1 MHKNKGLKLKI
12 AFNSWKNNFPFQVCS
27 RRVQRPILA
36 RLGLQHEGPSLLPAS
51 SHAGFSSAVPYR
63 CRPLVNHCE
72 TRQSQLGNYV
82 HYKQNSSNFEY
93 STPWCYVPWVWVL
106 IYIYFDY
113 GFKNLTNVRFSK
125 NYHGI
130 RSWNTKGIINLKLR
144 NYWPIEMLTFLN
156 FQLPRPKFCGTLKM
170 LKFHKYLNN
179 FGCRKQNEIN
189 YLKKYS
195 KRCWHWY
202 SYKNNIVNTKKSNFN
217 CNLSL
222 VFLIC
227 TKENCD
233 IIILVCINTIFK
245 KWESPNIIYKYLYI
259 FKLPSRHSVLQ
270 WGLTNRLVIYLSVMP
285 LRLFVFCYCLN
296 VYDFYRKIY
305 TSLQNTR
312 CPTKPIFNTYI
323 THAQPYKNVYFE
335 VVE

>member
-1 MHKNKGLKLKI
+1 MYITNKIL
-12 AFNSWKNNFPFQVCS
+12 
-27 RRVQRPILA
+27 PILSILH
-36 RLGLQHEGPSLLPAS
+36 RDVVYPDFGS
-51 SHAGFSSAVPYR
+51 
-63 CRPLVNHCE
+63 
-72 TRQSQLGNYV
+72 
-82 HYKQNSSNFEY
+82 
-93 STPWCYVPWVWVL
+93 W
-106 IYIYFDY
+106 YIYFDY
-113 GFKNLTNVRFSK
+113 GFKNLTNARFSK

-130 RSWNTKGIINLKLR
+130 RSWNTKGIINLNLR

-323 THAQPYKNVYFE
+323 THAQP
-335 VVE
+335 